1 MQEGYDAFMK
11 VIKFR
16 KEKLGNHH
24 ADTAV
29 IYHDFAYF
37 WYIAGDYDKAL
48 KYNEMAR
55 SIEEELFA
63 EYSITRMRSLNTKAL
78 VVWEQ
83 GKHQDADDIFELL
96 QPLSK

>member
-1 MQEGYDAFMK
+1 MAAICTELMNAGFGTTYVQEGYDAFMK

-63 EYSITRMRSLNTKAL
+63 EYSITRIM
-78 VVWEQ
+78 
-83 GKHQDADDIFELL
+83 
-96 QPLSK
+96 